1 MPPLS
6 FSKAPASR
14 TPNSTLA
21 QMVLARQLIAMG
33 VGPESLV
40 GLSIRRSLDLMVGL
54 YAIAKAGGAWVPVD
68 PDHPADRTAYI
79 LESAQPT
86 CVVTTARDD
95 VDLPSG
101 TRVIEIDTLDYGQLD
116 SRPIVNADRLS
127 PLHFSNTA
135 YVIYTSG
142 STGRP
147 KGVAVTH
154 AAINNQL
161 QWMNAEYGL
170 SASDI
175 YLQKTATTF
184 DVSLWGFFMPLQ
196 VGATLVVATPDGPS
210 RPDLR
215 GEQDRGARRHD
226 HRLRAIHAH
235 AVHCECTCRIL

>member
-1 MPPLS
+1 
-6 FSKAPASR
+6 
-14 TPNSTLA
+14 
-21 QMVLARQLIAMG
+21 
-33 VGPESLV
+33 
-40 GLSIRRSLDLMVGL
+40 
-54 YAIAKAGGAWVPVD
+54 
-68 PDHPADRTAYI
+68 
-79 LESAQPT
+79 QPT

-116 SRPIVNADRLS
+116 SRPIANADRLS

-170 SASDI
+170 SAS
-175 YLQKTATTF
+175 
-184 DVSLWGFFMPLQ
+184 
-196 VGATLVVATPDGPS
+196 
-210 RPDLR
+210 
-215 GEQDRGARRHD
+215 
-226 HRLRAIHAH
+226 
-235 AVHCECTCRIL
+235 